1 MKRFD
6 YIKIKSFCPT
16 TEIFTLNGNILSIY
30 WGRGAEID
38 RPGEK
43 YPASFNFNSNSWKTK
58 VLWEYS
64 LKTAINS
71 SITKKQNIGLFN

>member
-30 WGRGAEID
+30 GGGGEGRMGQKETDLGKNIQHH
-38 RPGEK
+38 
-43 YPASFNFNSNSWKTK
+43 SI
-58 VLWEYS
+58 L
-64 LKTAINS
+64 TA
-71 SITKKQNIGLFN
+71 THGKPKFYGNIA